1 VKPLLLAQPYDAPL
15 PAPILVT
22 GSHRSGTAW
31 TGRMLALSPGVGYV
45 HEPFN
50 VARWPGWTRRPLPH
64 WYQYVCEDNEAA
76 YVDLVDDIL
85 RFRYPLMNLLAV
97 RDLRHLA
104 QVGGEWPPASFNRLR
119 RARPLMKDPIA
130 LMSAEWLARRFHMQI
145 VVMIRHPAA
154 FAGSIKRLDWRFDF
168 RNWADQPLLLQHLA
182 GPYEREIRSFIERER
197 DVIDQ
202 AVLMW
207 NVTHHVIMG
216 YRDRHPDW
224 LYVRHEDLSEQ
235 PVDGFR
241 ELYQRLDLR
250 WNQRVERAILRSS
263 TATSRR
269 EVPTYLHRTVR
280 RHSQAARWTWA
291 HRLNPQ
297 EQERVRE
304 GTAKLASAF
313 YGEEDWIPPEKAL

>member
-1 VKPLLLAQPYDAPL
+1 MS
-15 PAPILVT
+15 APILVT

-64 WYQYVCEDNEAA
+64 WYQYICEDNEAA
-76 YVDLVDDIL
+76 YIDLIDDIL
-85 RFRYPLMNLLAV
+85 QFRYPLMNLLAV
-97 RDLRHLA
+97 RDLRHLV
-104 QVGGEWPPASFNRLR
+104 QVAGEWPRASFNRRR

-130 LMSAEWLARRFHMQI
+130 LMSAEWLARRFGMQI

-168 RNWADQPLLLQHLA
+168 RNWADQPLFLQHLA
-182 GPYEREIRSFIERER
+182 GPYEREIRSFIELER

-207 NVTHHVIMG
+207 NVIQHVIKG

-224 LYVRHEDLSEQ
+224 LYVRHEDLCEQ

-241 ELYQRLDLR
+241 GLYERLDLP
-250 WNQRVERAILRSS
+250 WNQRVERTILRFS
-263 TATSRR
+263 TARSRR

-280 RHSQAARWTWA
+280 RHSRAARWTWV

-297 EQERVRE
+297 ERERVRE

-313 YGEEDWIPPEKAL
+313 YGEEDWTPPEEVL